1 MNRHEITKQRRA
13 ELLLEKV
20 TLNDQPAL
28 ISGIKND
35 FATVRQID
43 SGLGCEWAWAT
54 VDHIVRNRDGKFK
67 S

>member
-1 MNRHEITKQRRA
+1 MAVSRERRL
-13 ELLLEKV
+13 ELVAEKV
-20 TLNDQPAL
+20 TLNDQPAG

-35 FATVRQID
+35 FATVRQND
-43 SGLGCEWAWAT
+43 SGLGCEWAWET